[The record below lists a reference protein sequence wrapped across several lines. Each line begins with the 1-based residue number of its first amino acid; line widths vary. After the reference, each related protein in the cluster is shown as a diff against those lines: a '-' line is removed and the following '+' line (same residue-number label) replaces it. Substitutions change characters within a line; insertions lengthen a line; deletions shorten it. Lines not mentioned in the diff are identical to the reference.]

1 MSSLHYFQRYSQKEN
16 VVTNNTLL
24 LFSRLYAHSTLHFET
39 FLANLMETDAPEVGV
54 RFTQQEAGSKKSVPD
69 GLLEQTSFKV
79 VIETKLH
86 SKPEQKQLVRHLESF
101 GSEHRQVLLVLTP
114 TQPSPNFR
122 ERLATAVRDYNDER
136 GLRIAPV
143 CTTFRQVIH
152 SYRDALA
159 AHDYEMHDVLTDYED
174 FCATF
179 DKGQLLP
186 REDYTMRAVPC
197 GKTLEDNRDF
207 GVYYQPVDRSYRDHK
222 YIGIYKEKRVQ
233 YVGEIESI
241 VVADLT
247 EDGLRAA
254 GQDSPLTSEQRDRIE
269 KVALRA
275 REQHGWDITS
285 GHRFFLVKE
294 FYPTNFHKGSPGGM
308 MAHRYFDLGEVLDTE
323 RLPSI
328 EEIAEL
334 LSGKTW

>member
-39 FLANLMETDAPEVGV
+39 FLANLLETDAPEVGV
-54 RFTQQEAGSKKSVPD
+54 RFTQQEAGSRKSVPD

-79 VIETKLH
+79 VVETKLH
-86 SKPEQKQLVRHLESF
+86 SEPEQEQLVRHLESF

-114 TQPSPNFR
+114 TRPSTNFR
-122 ERLATAVRDYNDER
+122 ERLATVVRDYNDER

-143 CTTFRQVIH
+143 FTTFGQVVH
-152 SYRDALA
+152 GYRDALA
-159 AHDYEMHDVLTDYED
+159 AHDYEMHDVLADYED

-197 GKTLEDNRDF
+197 GKTLEDNYDLR
-207 GVYYQPVDRSYRDHK
+207 VYYQPVGRSYRGHK
-222 YIGIYKEKRVQ
+222 YIGLYKEKRVQ
-233 YVGEIESI
+233 YVGEIEA
-241 VVADLT
+241 VVAADLT
-247 EDGLRAA
+247 EDGPRVADGAA
-254 GQDSPLTSEQRDRIE
+254 DLTPEQRDRIE

-275 REQHGWDITS
+275 GERHGWDIAS

-294 FYPTNFHKGSPGGM
+294 FYSTKFRKGSPGGM
-308 MAHRYFDLGEVLDTE
+308 MAHRYFDLGEVLDAE
-323 RLPSI
+323 RLPGI
-328 EEIAEL
+328 EEIAKL
-334 LSGKTW
+334 LSGETW